1 VLFSV
6 CVCLCWLVGP
16 VWVCSVVDFLSFL
29 SLVCLNGEC
38 GLQETHAGLLQPVS
52 DSSTVAHFLW
62 LCVVI
67 SGF

>member
-1 VLFSV
+1 LSV
-6 CVCLCWLVGP
+6 CVCVYLRVALLGI
-16 VWVCSVVDFLSFL
+16 CSVVDFLSFL